1 MEQIKRNETSQ
12 EMVNLLTNYYD
23 SKGVYPEREDSK
35 RFCCPNVSLCSGN
48 LARGMQCHVGY
59 NYGDTLKVVV
69 SSMDS
74 GKGGAD
80 TIEKRT
86 RHVYE
91 KHDNPHMKGTLEAVS
106 LLLDKDPEDSINYM
120 AMINACKCCRHDSPD
135 HMGIRFYRNCA
146 IHKLNEYRILKP
158 EIILFQGQEYFSLA
172 GCRQYLHEIEDAHV
186 DPTIKKFLKKYSD
199 GEIECYGVICIH
211 PSARGRS
218 IYRRKEFYDEIFP
231 RIAKYIKEKLH

>member
-23 SKGVYPEREDSK
+23 SVGIYPERDDPK
-35 RFCCPNVSLCSGN
+35 RFCCPNVPSCPGN
-48 LARGMQCHVGY
+48 YARGMQCHVGY
-59 NYGDTLKVVV
+59 KYGDALKVVV

-91 KHDNPHMKGTLEAVS
+91 KHDNPHMKGTLKAVS
-106 LLLDKDPEDSINYM
+106 MLLDKDPEDSINYM
-120 AMINACKCCRHDSPD
+120 AMINACKCCDLYSTN
-135 HMGIRFYRNCA
+135 HMKIGYYRNCTT
-146 IHKLNEYRILKP
+146 HKINEYRILKP
-158 EIILFQGQEYFSLA
+158 DVILFQGQEYFSLA

-211 PSARGRS
+211 ASARGRS
-218 IYRRKEFYDEIFP
+218 FKKRKEFYDEIFP
-231 RIAKYIKEKLH
+231 RIAQYIKEKLH